1 MAQKNSSHVAICNHC
16 NGNGYLRESNGS
28 YTEVHQCPTCKSQGE
43 IKITNPTFEE
53 LEKMANIARLQWE
66 ESVAFPNYG
75 RSIRIIS

>member
-53 LEKMANIARLQWE
+53 LEKM